1 MYAVIADAAPDVA
14 EKLSDASFT
23 NDNILELNIFYED
36 LNQQV
41 VAEEPKIQLWNML
54 STIGGSMGLYVGV
67 SVITVV
73 ELIELVASL
82 IRISCSK

>member
-1 MYAVIADAAPDVA
+1 MYGVIADAAPDVA

-67 SVITVV
+67 SVITIVEVV
-73 ELIELVASL
+73 ELVASL
-82 IRISCSK
+82 IRVSCSK

>member
-1 MYAVIADAAPDVA
+1 MYGVIADAAPDVA

-82 IRISCSK
+82 IRISGSK

>member
-82 IRISCSK
+82 IRVSCSK

>member
-1 MYAVIADAAPDVA
+1 MYAVIADAVPDVA

-82 IRISCSK
+82 IRVSCSK